1 MFRPIHSFRNTGK
14 KALECR
20 ERLRRCIADEEWD
33 CSSEE
38 DGDSDGEQDFEG
50 DYTASTRSSVK
61 RVAFVIAKFDEK
73 KRELVRSIGFGG
85 LLELHQIN
93 KVSGRLTIWLLSR
106 LDPENR
112 TIEIDGEIQVEM
124 VDFDVHRILG
134 IPCGP
139 YKVALMKTNDTKAKK
154 MFMLQLIGAS
164 PNESNS
170 LLAAGRV
177 VAMDY
182 GGNMD
187 KKQCDNFKIS
197 LLYLC
202 LFIFLHRQQR
212 TMLETTLSRV
222 L

>member
-1 MFRPIHSFRNTGK
+1 MFRPRHSSRNTGK

-38 DGDSDGEQDFEG
+38 GDYDGEQDFEG
-50 DYTASTRSSVK
+50 DCTASTRSSMK
-61 RVAFVIAKFDEK
+61 RVASVIAKFDEK

-85 LLELHQIN
+85 SLELHQIN
-93 KVSGRLTIWLLSR
+93 KVSRRLTIWLLSR

-124 VDFDVHRILG
+124 VDFDVHRVLS
-134 IPCGP
+134 IPCGT
-139 YKVALMKTNDTKAKK
+139 YKVAPMKTDDTKAKK

-170 LLAAGRV
+170 LLAVGRV
-177 VAMDY
+177 MTMDY

-187 KKQCDNFKIS
+187 KK
-197 LLYLC
+197 
-202 LFIFLHRQQR
+202 
-212 TMLETTLSRV
+212 
-222 L
+222 